1 MNFLNIGTME
11 LLFILLIALLVL
23 GPERLVSTARKV
35 GKAVTRFR
43 KATEDLPTLLE
54 EIEAPPPQPPE
65 GASPRPGRPTA
76 PASPP
81 HSHPPGPEQ
90 KE

>member
-43 KATEDLPTLLE
+43 KATEDLPSLLE
-54 EIEAPPPQPPE
+54 EIETPPPQPPP
-65 GASPRPGRPTA
+65 GALPRQGRLTGP
-76 PASPP
+76 SPP
-81 HSHPPGPEQ
+81 SPSPPSDPHQ